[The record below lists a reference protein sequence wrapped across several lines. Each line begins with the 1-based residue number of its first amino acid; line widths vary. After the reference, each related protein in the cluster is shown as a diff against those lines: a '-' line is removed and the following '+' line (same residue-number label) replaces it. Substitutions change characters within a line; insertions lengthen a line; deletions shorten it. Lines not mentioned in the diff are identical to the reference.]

1 VNVLDPNRSWDEAK
15 YFALGQTPDRTE
27 LIDGCLW
34 ISPAPSKRHR
44 QLSFLLMSAL
54 YPAARYA
61 GLKAYE
67 AINVRL
73 RTDRIVIPDLVVADT
88 SSEGS
93 VTDATEVVLICEI
106 TSPSNAATDRLLKMQ
121 LYAAARI
128 SWYLL
133 VEPELPGSTAVT
145 LRLFRLDNEHY
156 VEHVTATKGDV
167 LTTDQPFR
175 FTLDT
180 AALLDE

>member
-1 VNVLDPNRSWDEAK
+1 MNVLDLNRTWDEAK
-15 YFALGQTPDRTE
+15 YFALGRTPDRTE
-27 LIDGCLW
+27 LVDGCLW
-34 ISPAPSKRHR
+34 ISPAPSKRHQ

-54 YPAARYA
+54 YPSARVA

-67 AINVRL
+67 AVNVRL

-88 SSEGS
+88 GSEGS
-93 VTDATEVVLICEI
+93 VTDAAEVVLICEI
-106 TSPSNAATDRLLKMQ
+106 TSQSNAATDRLLKMQ

-128 SWYLL
+128 SRYLL
-133 VEPELPGSTAVT
+133 VEPELPGSSAVT
-145 LRLFRLDNEHY
+145 LRLFRLDDEHY
-156 VEHVTATKGDV
+156 VEHVTATKGDL

-175 FTLDT
+175 FAIDT